1 MSKNTNLMSKI
12 IVTKPVAIN
21 SIEVWMA
28 MSKGNFLRKLFGHLQ
43 YSTMLVKQ
51 ISCEQ
56 TWEVSSG
63 W

>member
-21 SIEVWMA
+21 SIEGWMA
-28 MSKGNFLRKLFGHLQ
+28 MSKGNFLRKLFGCLQ

-56 TWEVSSG
+56 TWEVS
-63 W
+63 